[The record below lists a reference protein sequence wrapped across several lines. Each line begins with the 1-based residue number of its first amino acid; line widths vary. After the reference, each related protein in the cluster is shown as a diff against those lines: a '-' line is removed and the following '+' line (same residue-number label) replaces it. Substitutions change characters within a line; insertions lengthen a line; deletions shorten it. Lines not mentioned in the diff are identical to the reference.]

1 MKRVQHPNPLAV
13 LAGLLAA
20 CCVIP
25 GAMAG
30 GVSTI
35 EEFFDPAGKTVAP
48 EDYPTVETSRQLLIA
63 LQKAPVNTLSHN
75 RQLTPTDDQPVV
87 RMNRDSYYSFATVD
101 VSSGAS
107 ISIPPVPEGTY
118 VSVQPVTED
127 HRIQPMSYGSGTYE
141 LATHTGTH
149 LYLIIRLDSTLPM
162 AEANRIQDGIVISA
176 NSDRAFTT
184 EPVNEESFRAA
195 EQLIR
200 SKTPAMLKAEGAN
213 ANYGMFTAPTDES
226 RSMYSQYK
234 HMMGAALGW
243 GGAQLK
249 DNIYELSPQYPAEGC
264 YQATFEDP
272 RNGAFWSFTV
282 YNEEGFMFDDLAN
295 MSSDTATP
303 NSDGSFT
310 VSFGCGD
317 AGPNNMPIVN
327 ESGVF
332 NVIVRHYRPSE
343 RVREEGYRLVPFIQK
358 AGD

>member
-1 MKRVQHPNPLAV
+1 
-13 LAGLLAA
+13 
-20 CCVIP
+20 
-25 GAMAG
+25 
-30 GVSTI
+30 
-35 EEFFDPAGKTVAP
+35 
-48 EDYPTVETSRQLLIA
+48 
-63 LQKAPVNTLSHN
+63 
-75 RQLTPTDDQPVV
+75 
-87 RMNRDSYYSFATVD
+87 
-101 VSSGAS
+101 
-107 ISIPPVPEGTY
+107 
-118 VSVQPVTED
+118 
-127 HRIQPMSYGSGTYE
+127 MSYGSGTYE

-184 EPVNEESFRAA
+184 EPVNEESFRAT

-264 YQATFEDP
+264 YQATFDDP

-282 YNEEGFMFDDLAN
+282 YDEEGFMFDDLAN

-303 NSDGSFT
+303 NSDGSYT
-310 VSFGCGD
+310 VSLAAANPARTTCPSLTNRGSSTSSFGTTAPLSECAMKD
-317 AGPNNMPIVN
+317 TDWYPSSRRRVTEAAGTQGM
-327 ESGVF
+327 GVAAAL
-332 NVIVRHYRPSE
+332 E
-343 RVREEGYRLVPFIQK
+343 Q
-358 AGD
+358 